1 MIAIWMVAMFI
12 VDVYWLLMPMV
23 PEEALAHA
31 ESWAQLQSE
40 VSAGT
45 LDLGWNLSI
54 LNVTALIG
62 AFGLLVC
69 GTFFFLGRASLAP
82 TSDPRL
88 SEALA
93 FENF

>member
-1 MIAIWMVAMFI
+1 
-12 VDVYWLLMPMV
+12 MPVV
-23 PEEALAHA
+23 PEAALAHA
-31 ESWAQLQSE
+31 ERWGQLQSE
-40 VSAGT
+40 GAAGT
-45 LDLGWNLSI
+45 LDLGWHLSI
-54 LNVTALIG
+54 LNLTAIIG
-62 AFGLLVC
+62 GFGLLVA